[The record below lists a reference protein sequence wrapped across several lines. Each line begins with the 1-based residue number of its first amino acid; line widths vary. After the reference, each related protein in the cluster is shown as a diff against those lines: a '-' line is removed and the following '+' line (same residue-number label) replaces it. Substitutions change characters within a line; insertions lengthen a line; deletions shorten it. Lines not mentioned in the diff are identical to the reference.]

1 MPRVY
6 EVAPE
11 GFRAGEMTMQ
21 VAMDVLSFP
30 DMPMVRFDDKL
41 VPLERIPLLIFEQN
55 VSPSCYCTRC
65 LESARCPDPSS
76 AEAGA
81 PEGKS

>member
-30 DMPMVRFDDKL
+30 DMPMVRVDDKL
-41 VPLERIPLLIFEQN
+41 FPLERIPLSIFEQN

-65 LESARCPDPSS
+65 LESGRRPDPSS

>member
-1 MPRVY
+1 MPVY

-21 VAMDVLSFP
+21 VAMDFLDFP
-30 DMPMVRFDDKL
+30 DMPMVMVGENMF
-41 VPLERIPLLIFEQN
+41 PLERIP
-55 VSPSCYCTRC
+55 PSCYCTRC
-65 LESARCPDPSS
+65 IESAKAKRPDPSS